1 MPGSTR
7 AFIERASC
15 ARILPCAVLLLV
27 AGVIAATP
35 VDAAQDRPVRTITS
49 SVPAPVLGAFNDAY
63 PKAEILE
70 TASLATGG
78 RTNYEIRS
86 LEAGMTLTVVYR
98 ADGTLVAVE
107 QDVATEILPEAVA
120 ATVETRHPGAKIVK
134 AVRTTR
140 DGATTYLLRVAAGGR
155 RLNLV
160 LDQDGTLIGAKDT
173 GGGKRK

>member
-1 MPGSTR
+1 MPGSDR
-7 AFIERASC
+7 AFCDRF
-15 ARILPCAVLLLV
+15 RPCAVLLILACV
-27 AGVIAATP
+27 LTAVP
-35 VDAAQDRPVRTITS
+35 LDPAQGRPVRTTSS

-70 TASLATGG
+70 MASLAEGG
-78 RTNYEIRS
+78 KVQYEIKGVD
-86 LEAGMTLTVVYR
+86 AGTSLTVIYR
-98 ADGTLVAVE
+98 ANGTLVAVE
-107 QDVATEILPEAVA
+107 EDIATEFLPEAVTA
-120 ATVETRHPGAKIVK
+120 AVETRHPGSKIVK